1 MKRVSVKKI
10 SLIFI
15 IVCIILLILDYINL
29 PNLMGFNM
37 SNINW
42 NFFMGMINIIIVIV
56 LYLITFITLDQRT
69 VQREDN
75 KNEIS
80 ILLMKHC
87 YQECIEYAELLDQKV
102 VEKYIVPK
110 MDFNST
116 DNTIINNL
124 RNAPFINET
133 IIMDL
138 VKDGQ
143 VETKH
148 IEEYLKIKGRYQS
161 YITMRI
167 TFYDNEQ
174 YYQPVE
180 YDLYNLINN
189 EVDNLDQ

>member
-1 MKRVSVKKI
+1 
-10 SLIFI
+10 
-15 IVCIILLILDYINL
+15 
-29 PNLMGFNM
+29 MGFNM